1 LPRGATATLGG
12 NAAGAQDELNQL
24 YLALLFAI
32 PLVFIV
38 MVVTFRSLIQ
48 PLILLVAIPFAAVG
62 AIVLSV
68 LTQTAIG
75 VSTLFG
81 FLMLIGIVVTNAIVL
96 IDRVNHFRAEGMD
109 ARAAAIAGGRQRV
122 RPILM
127 TAAATI
133 MALLPMAVS
142 GSGNS
147 IISSSLA
154 IVVIGGL
161 ASSTFLT
168 LLLVPALYVII
179 ENISD
184 RLRKKQDTDR
194 KQVAQIVP

>member
-96 IDRVNHFRAEGMD
+96 IDRVNHEIAVELVISEPTVRTHVTNILSKLHLAD
-109 ARAAAIAGGRQRV
+109 RTQAAIY
-122 RPILM
+122 
-127 TAAATI
+127 
-133 MALLPMAVS
+133 ALQKRLIP
-142 GSGNS
+142 
-147 IISSSLA
+147 LED
-154 IVVIGGL
+154 
-161 ASSTFLT
+161 
-168 LLLVPALYVII
+168 AL
-179 ENISD
+179 E
-184 RLRKKQDTDR
+184 QEE
-194 KQVAQIVP
+194 QP